1 MKFKYLVP
9 KEYFS
14 TPELIVEDKD
24 NVGTGAILRPVV
36 VDGKIDDVI
45 VINEGI
51 GYDPNTTTI
60 RVKPRGSGAI
70 LTPRLGVFV

>member
-1 MKFKYLVP
+1 MEDYWSSNTWFG

-14 TPELIVEDKD
+14 CELIVEDKD

-51 GYDPNTTTI
+51 GY
-60 RVKPRGSGAI
+60 VKHHDC
-70 LTPRLGVFV
+70 